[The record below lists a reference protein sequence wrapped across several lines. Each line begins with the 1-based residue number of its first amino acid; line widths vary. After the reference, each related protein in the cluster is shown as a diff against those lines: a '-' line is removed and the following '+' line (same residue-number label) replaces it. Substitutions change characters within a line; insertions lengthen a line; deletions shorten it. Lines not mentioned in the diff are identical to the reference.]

1 MTQPK
6 VQFMLHRMDMATM
19 GTHLLRDHRVITS
32 MVENVSEYSVFLC
45 ERFEVSMTVP
55 VKVAV
60 LWDVT
65 PWKQQVLLICWYL
78 ATK

>member
-6 VQFMLHRMDMATM
+6 VQFMLLRMDMATM
-19 GTHLLRDHRVITS
+19 GIHLLRDNRVITS
-32 MVENVSEYSVFLC
+32 MVENVSQYNIYLC
-45 ERFEVSMTVP
+45 ERSEVIMTVP

-65 PWKQQVLLICWYL
+65 PWKQQLLLIWWYL